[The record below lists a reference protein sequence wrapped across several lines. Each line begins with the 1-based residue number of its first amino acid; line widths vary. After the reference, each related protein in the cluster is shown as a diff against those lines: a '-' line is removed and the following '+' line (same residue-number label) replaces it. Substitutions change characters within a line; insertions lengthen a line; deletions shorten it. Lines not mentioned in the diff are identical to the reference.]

1 MNKILKYCIDTAV
14 ICLYLLSLSLN
25 KANAGIYVLPPDSI
39 LNLKPWSLAL
49 PININGQEQMGTKCI
64 SITNTAL
71 NAGYTSKYFYSSA
84 DTGVT
89 FWCPIDGAT
98 TSPGVGS
105 DHPRTELVETTNRP
119 MGQKQSLT
127 AIVAIN
133 QYASKS
139 KDIII
144 GQIHG
149 AGTFSY
155 APFVMLHATNGSIIA
170 YVKGDT
176 VGNTGISKSVLLQN
190 VAIGAKLSYTIYSDS
205 TDIYFTAS
213 CAGATGTG
221 KWNTPIPAIWSGL
234 PVRFSAGDYVQDTG
248 QSSTD
253 GGKVTFYKLVI
264 DLSKTLP
271 VPALSF
277 FEANK
282 ETQGKVKINWALN
295 DKQNNLLYKLE
306 RSDGNGLFH
315 AIATIKSNENTID
328 GINYSYT
335 DTPEKNGYIGY
346 RLLIIND
353 NGEMEYSKIS
363 TVNLSDNNQQIVV
376 ASIASNNTI
385 FIRNEGKECIAQ
397 LYTEQGKIAGSF
409 IIKTGQYTYPIPYNI
424 SKGIYYLKTVG
435 NVFKVFIGDK

>member
-1 MNKILKYCIDTAV
+1 M
-14 ICLYLLSLSLN
+14 N
-25 KANAGIYVLPPDSI
+25 KANAGINVLPPDSI
-39 LNLKPWSLAL
+39 LNLQPWSLAL

-127 AIVAIN
+127 AIVAVN

-149 AGTFSY
+149 AGAFSY

-176 VGNTGISKSVLLQN
+176 VGNTGISKSTLIQN
-190 VAIGAKLSYTIYSDS
+190 VAIGAKVSYTIYSDS
-205 TDIYFTAS
+205 TTIYFTAS

-221 KWNTPIPAIWSGL
+221 KWNTPIPSIWSGL

-277 FEANK
+277 FEAYK
-282 ETQGKVKINWALN
+282 EPQGKVKVNWTLNAL
-295 DKQNNLLYKLE
+295 QNNLIYILE
-306 RSDGNGLFH
+306 RSDAAGLFH
-315 AIATIKSNENTID
+315 AITTIKAKENTID
-328 GINYSYT
+328 GINYSFT
-335 DTPEKNGYIGY
+335 DTPENNGYIAY

-353 NGEMEYSKIS
+353 KGEMECSKIS
-363 TVNLSDNNQQIVV
+363 TVNLSDNKPQIVV

-385 FIRNEGKECIAQ
+385 FVKNEGKECMAH
-397 LYTEQGKIAGSF
+397 LYSDHGNIIGKYLL
-409 IIKTGQYTYPIPYNI
+409 KTGQYKYSIPYNI
-424 SKGIYYLKTVG
+424 SKGIYYLKTIG